1 MPASSVPPASPLQ
14 SAADLPL
21 ARQTAREL
29 ARLIRTR
36 AVSPVEV
43 LDAHLKV
50 IEQINPKLNA
60 IVTLATDQA
69 LDAARRAESAVMKGE
84 PLGPLHGLPV
94 AIKDVTPTAG
104 IRTTFASP
112 LYQDHVPVE
121 DAEVVRRLKAAG
133 AIVLAKTNTPEF
145 ACGAHTDSA
154 LFGPARNPWNPDLSP
169 AGSSGGSA
177 VAVATGMVP
186 IAQGTDFGG
195 SVRVPAA
202 FCGIVGL
209 RPTPGLTPSYPMPLA
224 WDQGQLHGPLARD
237 AEDAALML
245 DAIAGA
251 SPLSPISV
259 AAPWASALAEL
270 ERRGDAKALRVAYVA
285 DIAGIGVEPEI
296 ASICRDA
303 ALALRAAGARVEEIE
318 FDASDGRG
326 PYQTWRGLWMVGQ
339 QYERL
344 ARIGEFGS
352 NLKSSVEAGLKLT
365 ALDLAAAEQKRQ
377 EIFHRF
383 RELFERFDVLL
394 TPAAPVK
401 PFPVAMNFPDRIN
414 GRALENYIDWIAP
427 AYLIT
432 LVSLPAATAP
442 AGLTRDQ
449 LPVGMQVVAPRF
461 EEPLILNVARLIHRA
476 SGVGWPPAAR
486 TAAVPR

>member
-1 MPASSVPPASPLQ
+1 
-14 SAADLPL
+14 
-21 ARQTAREL
+21 
-29 ARLIRTR
+29 
-36 AVSPVEV
+36 
-43 LDAHLKV
+43 
-50 IEQINPKLNA
+50 
-60 IVTLATDQA
+60 
-69 LDAARRAESAVMKGE
+69 
-84 PLGPLHGLPV
+84 
-94 AIKDVTPTAG
+94 VTPTGG

-112 LYQDHVPVE
+112 LYRDHVPAE

-154 LFGPARNPWNPDLSP
+154 LFGPARNPWNANLSP

-209 RPTPGLTPSYPMPLA
+209 RPTPGLTPNYPMPLA
-224 WDQGQLHGPLARD
+224 WDPGQVHGPLARD

-245 DAIAGA
+245 DAMVGA
-251 SPLSPISV
+251 SRLSPISV

-270 ERRGDAKALRVAYVA
+270 ERRGDAKGVRVAFVA

-296 ASICRDA
+296 AAICRDA
-303 ALALRAAGARVEEIE
+303 ALALRTAGAHVEEIA
-318 FDASDGRG
+318 FAAGDGRA
-326 PYQTWRGLWMVGQ
+326 PYQTWRGFWMVGQ

-344 ARIGEFGS
+344 NRIGEFGH

-365 ALDLAAAEQKRQ
+365 ALDLPAAEQKRQ

-383 RELFERFDVLL
+383 RGLFERFDVLL

-401 PFPVAMNFPDRIN
+401 PFPVEMSFPDRVN
-414 GRALENYIDWIAP
+414 GRLLENYIDWMAP
-427 AYLIT
+427 AFLIT

-461 EEPLILNVARLIHRA
+461 EEPLILSIARLIHRA
-476 SGVGWPPAAR
+476 SGVGWPPMAWLAAGSR
-486 TAAVPR
+486 